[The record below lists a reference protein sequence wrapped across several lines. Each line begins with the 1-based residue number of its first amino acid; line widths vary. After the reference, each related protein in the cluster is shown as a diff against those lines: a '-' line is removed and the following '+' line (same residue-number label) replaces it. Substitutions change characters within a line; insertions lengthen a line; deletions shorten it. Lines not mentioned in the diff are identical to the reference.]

1 MSDKQN
7 FPATSP
13 SFHDV
18 ESTLVAYDSYIVSL
32 MKSGAYTHLSFMD
45 CDDIAQQVRIK
56 MMRALEEKCIHSLS
70 QYMKSV
76 AHNEYVSFMRRQ
88 KPTLPLLESDEED
101 IQGYRKDELIATQV
115 GCRDPQVEFEA
126 SNSYN
131 ECIEVLVCTV
141 IAMPKVQMRVAVCF
155 IRERMDDPLSLASAF
170 RRHDM
175 DISTLQ
181 WPTEPK
187 ERQRLQASYAPVR
200 KKLALALGI
209 NLALF
214 KKGKGAATLSCV

>member
-7 FPATSP
+7 FSSTSP

-32 MKSGAYTHLSFMD
+32 MRSSAYAHLSFMD
-45 CDDIAQQVRIK
+45 CDDITQQVRIK
-56 MMRALEEKCIHSLS
+56 MMRALQEKCITHLS
-70 QYMKSV
+70 RYMKSV

-88 KPTLPLLESDEED
+88 KPTLPLLANDDED
-101 IQGYRKDELIATQV
+101 GPGCRADELVALKE
-115 GCRDPQVEFEA
+115 GFRDPQVEFEA
-126 SNSYN
+126 TNGYH
-131 ECIEVLVCTV
+131 ECMETLVRAILV
-141 IAMPKVQMRVAVCF
+141 MPKVQMRVAVCF
-155 IRERMDDPLSLASAF
+155 IREHMDDPLSLAAAF
-170 RRHDM
+170 RRHNL

-181 WPTEPK
+181 WPTDPK

-209 NLALF
+209 DLALF
-214 KKGKGAATLSCV
+214 KGRGAATLSC